1 MPNRFD
7 DFRYITIVYN
17 AIFGNGVSSKL
28 FQIVREKE
36 SLCYTIY
43 STIQKSK
50 STMMVCSGIEA
61 QNYEKTVNLVKEQVQ
76 KLKDGDIT
84 ESEISNAKIAFIN
97 SLNSLN
103 DEIGRLSDFYFS
115 QSIAKNKSDLDQIKN
130 MINKS
135 TKEDIVEAVKNIE
148 LDTIYFLSK

>member
-1 MPNRFD
+1 
-7 DFRYITIVYN
+7 
-17 AIFGNGVSSKL
+17 
-28 FQIVREKE
+28 
-36 SLCYTIY
+36 
-43 STIQKSK
+43 
-50 STMMVCSGIEA
+50 MVCSGIEA

-103 DEIGRLSDFYFS
+103 DEIGRISDFYFS
-115 QSIAKNKSDLDQIKN
+115 QSISKNKSDLDQIKN

-135 TKEDIVEAVKNIE
+135 YKGRYSRSCKKYRARYYILLK
-148 LDTIYFLSK
+148 

>member
-1 MPNRFD
+1 
-7 DFRYITIVYN
+7 
-17 AIFGNGVSSKL
+17 
-28 FQIVREKE
+28 
-36 SLCYTIY
+36 
-43 STIQKSK
+43 
-50 STMMVCSGIEA
+50 MVCLGIEA

-103 DEIGRLSDFYFS
+103 DEIGRISDFYFS
-115 QSIAKNKSDLDQIKN
+115 QSISKNKSDLDQIKN

-148 LDTIYFLSK
+148 LDTIYF